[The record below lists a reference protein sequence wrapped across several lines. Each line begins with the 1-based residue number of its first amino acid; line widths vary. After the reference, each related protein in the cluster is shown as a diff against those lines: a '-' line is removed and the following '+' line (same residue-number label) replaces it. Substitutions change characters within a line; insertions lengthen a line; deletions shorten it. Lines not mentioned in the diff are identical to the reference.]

1 LKTII
6 INASPRKKWN
16 TAEVLDAA
24 RKGAESVGSEV
35 EYVNLYDLVFK
46 GCRSCLICKRK
57 DKTKGKCYWKD
68 EVSPLIE
75 RILDS
80 DCLIIATPIFFTEPT
95 SHYRALIERL
105 IYCIVSFK
113 TGNTFN
119 GKINVGLMY
128 SMEYSVKYFEESVR
142 PHLKQSEGLLEMF
155 NGKVMFSSSRII
167 TNWEYKQSLE
177 NEELKNKLK
186 LKENQFLLDLE
197 KAFNMG
203 VELCS

>member
-1 LKTII
+1 
-6 INASPRKKWN
+6 
-16 TAEVLDAA
+16 
-24 RKGAESVGSEV
+24 
-35 EYVNLYDLVFK
+35 
-46 GCRSCLICKRK
+46 
-57 DKTKGKCYWKD
+57 
-68 EVSPLIE
+68 
-75 RILDS
+75 
-80 DCLIIATPIFFTEPT
+80 
-95 SHYRALIERL
+95 
-105 IYCIVSFK
+105 
-113 TGNTFN
+113 
-119 GKINVGLMY
+119 MY

>member
-1 LKTII
+1 M
-6 INASPRKKWN
+6 
-16 TAEVLDAA
+16 
-24 RKGAESVGSEV
+24 KGAESAGADV
-35 EYVNLYDLVFK
+35 EYVDLYKLDLS
-46 GCRSCLICKRK
+46 GCRNCSICKND
-57 DKTKGKCYWKD
+57 DKVGKCYWKD
-68 EVSPLIE
+68 DVSPLIE

-113 TGNTFN
+113 TGNTFK
-119 GKINVGLMY
+119 GKINVGLIY

-155 NGKVMFSSSRII
+155 NGKVLFSSSRII

-186 LKENQFLLDLE
+186 LKENQFSLDLE

>member
-1 LKTII
+1 MKAIV
-6 INASPRKKWN
+6 INAGPKRKDPNAQLAKS
-16 TAEVLDAA
+16 AM
-24 RKGAESVGSEV
+24 KGIESTGADV
-35 EYVNLYDLVFK
+35 EYVDLYKLDLS
-46 GCRSCLICKRK
+46 GCRNCLICKN
-57 DKTKGKCYWKD
+57 DEETCKCYWKD

-80 DCLIIATPIFFTEPT
+80 DCLIIASPIFFTEPT
-95 SHYRALIERL
+95 SHYRALSERL

-113 TGNTFN
+113 TGNTFK
-119 GKINVGLMY
+119 GKINVGLIY

-155 NGKVMFSSSRII
+155 NGKVMIFSSRII
-167 TNWEYKQSLE
+167 TKNEYNNAIE
-177 NEELKNKLK
+177 NDELKDKLK
-186 LKENQFLLDLE
+186 LKENQFSMDLE